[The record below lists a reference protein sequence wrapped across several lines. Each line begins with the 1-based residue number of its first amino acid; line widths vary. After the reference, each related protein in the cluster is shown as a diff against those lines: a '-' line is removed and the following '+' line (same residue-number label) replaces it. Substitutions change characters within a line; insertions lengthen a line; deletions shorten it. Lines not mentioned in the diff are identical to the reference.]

1 MGLRLPPM
9 LARLSTLL
17 RPATG
22 SSQEP
27 SRGLESAGQP
37 PGRHP
42 SRLPPPPSALSRRG
56 GLASLGSRRLMWRL
70 EPARPPPLDFL
81 GSWDVFQNPHTLV
94 RDVGGTYGASL
105 RVFCGAGDLWEDR
118 LTRPGGALAY
128 GRPGTLSG
136 FRRQNR
142 FTSRQML
149 FVPAR
154 S

>member
-94 RDVGGTYGASL
+94 RDVGGTYGDMQGGPGSPFQNPHTFV
-105 RVFCGAGDLWEDR
+105 RDVGGTYGDMQGGAGS
-118 LTRPGGALAY
+118 P
-128 GRPGTLSG
+128 
-136 FRRQNR
+136 FQN
-142 FTSRQML
+142 
-149 FVPAR
+149 
-154 S
+154 